1 VIPHRRTR
9 RNRRLALGISGA
21 ILALF
26 AASCLLGD
34 SPSDS
39 SPAMYRGNPEHTGVY
54 RSGGAPDF
62 GGIRWRFQT
71 DGPIRSSP
79 AVAGGRVYF
88 GSADGHVYAL
98 DLQGRQIWKTDLG
111 AGINSSPAVADG
123 RVILQSHRGEIVA
136 LSADRGAVVWRVQTG
151 PVIPFEWGFES
162 GDYYDSSPVVVG
174 QRVWI
179 GAGDGNL
186 YALDAAT
193 GKEIWRFKT
202 EGRIRSSPAMA
213 GGAVYVGSMDG
224 SLYAVDAE
232 NGKLRWRFDTQGRA
246 LKSADFGFDRKSIQ
260 SSPAVADGAVYL
272 GGRDGFLYAVDAAT
286 GKERWR
292 LEHSASWINTAPA
305 VAAGRV
311 YAGTSDGRFI
321 EAVEAETGK
330 RAWRIPTR
338 ATVWGSPSVVGRAG
352 GLVYVGDTGGTLHV
366 IDVKSGQESWSYR
379 LGGGILGA
387 AVPADGMLLV
397 GSNDGALSAIGAGE
411 GGPIQRVAF
420 WDQEYEKASWLSVHK
435 ALRDELEERGYQI
448 VDGKGLEA
456 FLVKTYD
463 GGAAPQ
469 ATLVFAMDLLPR
481 ELAPGGEG
489 AGLLRRFLNEGGK
502 VVWVGTPPLVW
513 PKDPET
519 GDPGPYAK
527 IDRRAARN
535 LLGVDFTA
543 ANFDRWGTR
552 ITDAGRAWGLR
563 TWWAAPWS
571 VKASEVSEVLAS
583 DENGLAAAWVKS
595 YGGPPGTGFVMIGRG
610 GEPWTDFGPILAVA
624 DYRPSK

>member
-1 VIPHRRTR
+1 MTR
-9 RNRRLALGISGA
+9 KPTSHRLAFGLSGA

-34 SPSDS
+34 AS
-39 SPAMYRGNPEHTGVY
+39 SGSSAMYRGNPEHTGAY

-62 GGIRWRFQT
+62 GGVRWRFRT
-71 DGPIRSSP
+71 DGPIRSTP
-79 AVAGGRVYF
+79 AVAEGRIYF
-88 GSADGHVYAL
+88 GSADGHVYAV
-98 DLQGRQIWKTDLG
+98 DLQGHEVWKTDLG

-123 RVILQSHRGEIVA
+123 RVILQTHKGEIVA
-136 LSADRGAVVWRVQTG
+136 LSADQGAVIWRVQTG

-174 QRVWI
+174 SKVWI

-186 YALDAAT
+186 YALDAAN

-202 EGRIRSSPAMA
+202 EGRIRSSPAVS
-213 GGAVYVGSMDG
+213 GGVAYVGSMDG

-232 NGKLRWRFDTQGRA
+232 SGKLRWRFDTQGRA
-246 LKSADFGFDRKSIQ
+246 LKSGNFGFDRKSIQ
-260 SSPAVADGAVYL
+260 SSPAVADGSVYI

-292 LEHSASWINTAPA
+292 LDHSASWINTAPA
-305 VAAGRV
+305 VSLGRV

-321 EAVEAETGK
+321 EAVEADTGK
-330 RAWRIPTR
+330 RAWRIPTM
-338 ATVWGSPSVVGRAG
+338 ATVWGSPAVVGRASG
-352 GLVYVGDTGGTLHV
+352 QVYIADTGGFLHV
-366 IDVKSGQESWSYR
+366 IDVKSGKETWTYR
-379 LGGGILGA
+379 FGGGVLGA
-387 AVPADGMLLV
+387 PVPVEGMLLV
-397 GSNDGALSAIGAGE
+397 GSNDGALYALGAGE

-420 WDQEYEKASWLSVHK
+420 WDEEYKLASWLSVHK
-435 ALRDELEERGYQI
+435 AFRDELEDRGYQI
-448 VDGKGLEA
+448 VDAKGLEA
-456 FLVKTYD
+456 FLVRSHDT
-463 GGAAPQ
+463 ASAPR

-502 VVWVGTPPLVW
+502 VVWVGTPPLIW
-513 PKDPET
+513 PKDPKS
-519 GDPGPYAK
+519 GDPGAYDK
-527 IDRRAARN
+527 IDRRTVHD

-552 ITDAGRAWGLR
+552 VTDAGRAWGLR
-563 TWWAAPWS
+563 DWWVAPWS
-571 VKASEVSEVLAS
+571 VKASEVSEVLAF
-583 DENGLAAAWVKS
+583 DENGQAAAWVKS

-610 GEPWTDFGPILAVA
+610 GEPWTDFSSILAVA
-624 DYRPSK
+624 DYRPK